1 MKKLEEMN
9 LEEKIEYYE
18 LLSKENEAKLRLKA
32 QEGEINRARSHSVG
46 AGPGGVVELSL
57 RTNDGKVVWT
67 VLQPVEVSELI
78 HTMASAIGCYAA
90 LKPRED
96 FSAWR
101 NWHLSSEERER
112 LFMDP
117 QSYVKLTTNGQVGL
131 ENNKAGT
138 LINNTKETPGLTVQE
153 E

>member
-1 MKKLEEMN
+1 MKKLEEMT

-18 LLSKENEAKLRLKA
+18 LLSKERQA
-32 QEGEINRARSHSVG
+32 QLGLLSSEGEMNRARSYSVG
-46 AGPGGVVELSL
+46 SAPGGAIELSL
-57 RTNDGKVVWT
+57 RGLDGKVIWT
-67 VLQPVEVSELI
+67 VLQPVEISELI

-96 FSAWR
+96 FTAWR
-101 NWHLSSEERER
+101 NWTLSEEERTR

-117 QSYVKLTTNGQVGL
+117 QATHRLITNGKVGL
-131 ENNKAGT
+131 ENNNAGT
-138 LINNTKETPGLTVQE
+138 LINNKESTGLKVQE